1 MIQQRGLMLVLSS
14 PSGAGKTTISRQ
26 LLERDGGI
34 EMSISAT
41 SRKPRPGEVDGEDY
55 IFVSSEVFSEMRDR
69 DAFLEWALVFDNFY
83 GTPKEPVEQALAAGR
98 DVLFDIDWQGAE
110 KLSATSRQDL
120 VTIFLLPPS
129 VEALA
134 ERLRSR
140 AQDTAEVVARRM
152 AGAANEIQH
161 WDDYDYVI
169 VNHDIEDSVEAA
181 RAILAAE
188 RLKRTRRTGLEDF
201 VRKLQRNL

>member
-1 MIQQRGLMLVLSS
+1 MLSS
-14 PSGAGKTTISRQ
+14 PSGTGKTTISRQ
-26 LLERDGGI
+26 LLSRDKGI

-55 IFVSSEVFSEMRDR
+55 IFVSPEAFSKMRDHNE
-69 DAFLEWALVFDNFY
+69 FLEWALVFDNFY
-83 GTPKEPVEQALAAGR
+83 GTPKEPVEQALAVGR

-129 VEALA
+129 VDALA
-134 ERLRSR
+134 DRLRSR
-140 AQDTAEVVARRM
+140 AQDSAEVVARRM

-161 WDDYDYVI
+161 WEDYDYVV
-169 VNHDIEDSVEAA
+169 VNRDIEDSVEAVS
-181 RAILAAE
+181 AILAAE
-188 RLKRTRRTGLEDF
+188 RLKRGRQTGLEEF

>member
-1 MIQQRGLMLVLSS
+1 MLVLSS

-26 LLERDGGI
+26 LLSRDKGI

-55 IFVSSEVFSEMRDR
+55 IFVSPEAFSEMRDH
-69 DAFLEWALVFDNFY
+69 DEFLEWALVFDNFY

-129 VEALA
+129 VDALA
-134 ERLRSR
+134 DRLRSR
-140 AQDTAEVVARRM
+140 AQDSAEVVARRM

-161 WDDYDYVI
+161 WEDYDYVV
-169 VNHDIEDSVEAA
+169 VNRDIEDSIEAVS
-181 RAILAAE
+181 AILAAE
-188 RLKRTRRTGLEDF
+188 RLKRGRQTGLEEF

>member
-1 MIQQRGLMLVLSS
+1 MLVLSS

-26 LLERDGGI
+26 LLTLDRGI

-55 IFVSSEVFSEMRDR
+55 IFVSPDAFSAMRDGNE
-69 DAFLEWALVFDNFY
+69 FLEWAVVFENSY
-83 GTPKEPVEQALAAGR
+83 GTPKKPVEQALTAGR

-110 KLSATSRQDL
+110 KLNATSKADL

-129 VEALA
+129 AEALGD
-134 ERLRSR
+134 RLRSR

-169 VNHDIEDSVEAA
+169 VNRDIEESVEAVQ
-181 RAILAAE
+181 AILTAE
-188 RLKRTRRTGLEDF
+188 RLKRERQTGLDEF
-201 VRKLQRNL
+201 VRGLQRNL

>member
-1 MIQQRGLMLVLSS
+1 VLSS
-14 PSGAGKTTISRQ
+14 PSGTGKTTISRQ
-26 LLERDGGI
+26 LLSRDKGI

-55 IFVSSEVFSEMRDR
+55 IFVSPEAFSKMRDHNE
-69 DAFLEWALVFDNFY
+69 FLEWALVFDNFY
-83 GTPKEPVEQALAAGR
+83 GTPKEPVEQALAVGR

-129 VEALA
+129 VDALA
-134 ERLRSR
+134 DRLRSR
-140 AQDTAEVVARRM
+140 AQDSAEVVARRM

-161 WDDYDYVI
+161 WEDYDYVV
-169 VNHDIEDSVEAA
+169 VNRDIEDSVEAVS
-181 RAILAAE
+181 AILAAE
-188 RLKRTRRTGLEDF
+188 RLKRGRQTGLEEF